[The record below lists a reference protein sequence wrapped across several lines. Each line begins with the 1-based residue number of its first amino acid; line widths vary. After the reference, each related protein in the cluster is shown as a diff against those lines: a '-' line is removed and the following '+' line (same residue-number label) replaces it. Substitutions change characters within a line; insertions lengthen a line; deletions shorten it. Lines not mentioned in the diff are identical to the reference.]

1 MNQLEAIEAAKE
13 WDWAKWVAMDAD
25 GSWWAFKDKPI
36 YEEGRWETFSSYV
49 TRLHQPKIGVDPL
62 KSLAEVTP

>member
-25 GSWWAFKDKPI
+25 GSWWAFKDK
-36 YEEGRWETFSSYV
+36 RWMGNNIKFPE
-49 TRLHQPKIGVDPL
+49 
-62 KSLAEVTP
+62 ATP